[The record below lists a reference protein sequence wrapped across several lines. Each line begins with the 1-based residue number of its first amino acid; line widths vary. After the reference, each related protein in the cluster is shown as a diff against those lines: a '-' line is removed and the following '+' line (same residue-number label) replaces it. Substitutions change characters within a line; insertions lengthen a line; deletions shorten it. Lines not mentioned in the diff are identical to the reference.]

1 MKIALCQLRVE
12 AEKEKNLAKAGQ
24 MLARA
29 AENGAELAVLP
40 EMFTCP
46 YEHENFPVFAEAE
59 GEETTALLSRIAA
72 EKGMWVV
79 GGSIPE
85 RVGEK
90 IYNTCFV
97 FNPQGKRVARH
108 RKLHLFDFELPGG
121 AVIKESATLTA
132 GQELTLVE
140 TGSCRLGIGIC
151 YDLRFPEYIRLLS
164 LAGAELVI
172 IPAAFSRVTGPA
184 HWEILLRT
192 RAVDNQVFM
201 AGVSSAPNPSL
212 SYLAHGHSML
222 VDPWGKIIKALGEEE
237 EILLVE
243 MDRERLAQIRRE
255 LPLLAHR
262 RTDLYRVAGSG
273 TWQKYSG

>member
-12 AEKEKNLAKAGQ
+12 AEKEKNLAKARQ
-24 MLARA
+24 MLVRA
-29 AENGAELAVLP
+29 AGHGAELAVLP

-46 YEHENFPVFAEAE
+46 YQHENFPVFAEAE
-59 GEETTALLSRIAA
+59 GEETTTLLSRAA
-72 EKGMWVV
+72 GEEGIWVV
-79 GGSIPE
+79 GGSFPE

-90 IYNTCFV
+90 IFNTCFV
-97 FNPQGKRVARH
+97 YNPQGERVARH

-121 AVIKESATLTA
+121 VSVKESATLTA
-132 GQELTLVE
+132 GEELTLVD
-140 TGSCRLGIGIC
+140 TGACRLGIGIC
-151 YDLRFPEYIRLLS
+151 YDLRFPEYTRLLS
-164 LAGAELVI
+164 LGGAELAV

-212 SYLAHGHSML
+212 SYLAHGHSMM
-222 VDPWGKIIKALGEEE
+222 VDPWGKIINALGEEE

-243 MDRERLAQIRRE
+243 MDLKRLPQVRDK

-262 RTDLYRVAGSG
+262 RTDLYQVTGCGSWRKHKG
-273 TWQKYSG
+273 